1 MRSDRER
8 LLDIKEAIEKME
20 KYSSQGYSA
29 FLSEERNQIW
39 VIHYLQ
45 VIGEA
50 ANYLSDDLTAKYS
63 DIPWADIV
71 GLRNLLVH
79 QYFGID
85 IVRVWETVEHD
96 IPILKSR
103 VEEILR
109 EIGD

>member
-1 MRSDRER
+1 LRSDKER
-8 LLDIKEAIEKME
+8 LLDMMEAIEKME
-20 KYSSQGYSA
+20 KYSSLGYPA

-50 ANYLSDDLTAKYS
+50 ANYLSDDLTTKYS

-85 IVRVWETVEHD
+85 LERVWETVEHD
-96 IPILKSR
+96 IPVLKSR
-103 VEEILR
+103 VEEILK
-109 EIGD
+109 EIDD